1 MSIARLARDRK
12 RQLGQYLTPPNTA
25 AAIVKNMQFSPATRI
40 LEPSFG
46 EGSFIFPILD
56 RVASLLPRDQIGT
69 WCETHLY
76 GCEIDRIAYIRFQE
90 AWEARGYGPLPR
102 SFENHDFFTWLP
114 PGYDRSAATNRSLYF
129 ASRLEFFDLIIGN
142 PPFGGSI
149 DPDLQDELDAI
160 FGMRNGKKIKK
171 ETYAFFLVKSIDLLK
186 PGGQLVFICSDTILT
201 IATMTGLRGWLQTNC
216 DIQISRVPGAFL
228 DTNQDMLLLTLTKR
242 ESRPSHITVFG
253 KDIPR
258 AEIEATPN
266 MSWQVDSELAKYFV
280 GVTLGDRMVAT
291 SGMTIGNNDLFLRAI
306 KDNQIEE
313 PYEFTFTEQKIT
325 VEREIARARLGKVGS
340 QRLREVR
347 VLETQGATEKIV
359 TWEQLA
365 KPKMISLPR
374 DDYRFYNKATSRIIY
389 ANPDWVIFWRD
400 NGEYVYTF
408 KKTGNWYLHGV
419 GGMKFFGREG
429 LSWSLIAPRLYMRY
443 LPPGYILDSGAPCAF
458 LRPGIEPDD
467 LFFILGWTLTDL
479 CTRILK
485 EVLNHTRN
493 IQSKDFERLPYP
505 IWVDANS
512 RQKAIL
518 AIRKL
523 VSRGEAGEAF
533 SFRSGEIRALNA
545 LYEWRECQPTDYVSG
560 ERAARQLSLF

>member
-1 MSIARLARDRK
+1 
-12 RQLGQYLTPPNTA
+12 
-25 AAIVKNMQFSPATRI
+25 
-40 LEPSFG
+40 
-46 EGSFIFPILD
+46 
-56 RVASLLPRDQIGT
+56 
-69 WCETHLY
+69 
-76 GCEIDRIAYIRFQE
+76 
-90 AWEARGYGPLPR
+90 
-102 SFENHDFFTWLP
+102 
-114 PGYDRSAATNRSLYF
+114 
-129 ASRLEFFDLIIGN
+129 
-142 PPFGGSI
+142 
-149 DPDLQDELDAI
+149 
-160 FGMRNGKKIKK
+160 
-171 ETYAFFLVKSIDLLK
+171 
-186 PGGQLVFICSDTILT
+186 
-201 IATMTGLRGWLQTNC
+201 
-216 DIQISRVPGAFL
+216 VPGAFL

-365 KPKMISLPR
+365 KPKMISLPH